1 MENNNTK
8 EFDFFLLNQDNPEA
22 TTLDYTEQGF
32 SGVNTQLLTP
42 EEYKS
47 KKLIQERFQTDNG
60 KFDEVAFNK
69 AYNTA
74 LFEYNK
80 LVNPEEAYPEVYSYL
95 DSRAYKNPEKPKI
108 VVNPFSTYILPS
120 YNTFEQN
127 IGIEAINKLSDPTK
141 TVSEI
146 AQHRKIYDPETGK
159 FIEETPEDLG
169 LKYLFND
176 NLFLATWDEDGTHID
191 VFGNEVK
198 HAKGEYKLDSDNKPY
213 YEFQRGRNLSG
224 KQVLGVGN
232 ILTKEDTLANEYD
245 FFDSDDIKKTVFGS
259 FIKSVAHAVPYFIPY
274 VNVGVVAKDI
284 IDLIPSAI
292 GMGYGFLTNKEE
304 PEWLNFWEG
313 LTKKVNET
321 GVSQYSQKNM
331 ITWENLFSLAGDVV
345 VQLKGQNTI
354 FKAFQGKAKAKFAK
368 QAESAFKKY
377 EDKLEEVTEVIHKVD
392 NAGKSVEIP
401 VKMIKLDGK
410 LYNISKDEL
419 RNAVEM
425 AAKAE
430 SFKGVYSKTGEQ
442 MSKAYMA
449 LMSASNSYWD
459 AREAGWDPRMAGL
472 IGLTSTVMYRS
483 ILELPYS
490 EWIFPNK
497 EINTIATRKTIQDV
511 LRDTKILE
519 AGMKASK
526 NPTPGII
533 NGFQKQFLKESKIA
547 YEANKKWYNKF
558 IDKLTKGKVKSIDQ
572 AIQESEPKY
581 IRSAKTFFSNI
592 GAEALEEDTEQL
604 AQDMI
609 YDGFSF
615 INDVFKTNTTGEAKN
630 MASWRNGT
638 FIQEYVMNALGGAIG
653 GAVGGITKVQNIG
666 KLYKGNGNADQNLIT
681 AIRNGQKDELIKEV
695 RNIQNTKDH
704 SGNMGGFGSNIL
716 SMEIDDELSTDSN
729 YVFKAANDKLKSQND
744 AIADALVNQIELT
757 AKILGEEDLDF
768 TNKDVVQKILEKE
781 INFGRIYSLSSSS
794 PVFTQLLR
802 DYNDLTTAIVQTRL
816 DLNKLEPPTDLQ
828 KRNASEKE
836 IEDVNVKRQF
846 LQKEL
851 EELRKKRTDW
861 LEEGS
866 KAREYASL
874 ILYSLKPSLRSLD
887 TPINVD
893 EFALF
898 KYGVS
903 VEDLN
908 ERDAKYVQDK
918 FDEYLKNGGT
928 DVLRMQ
934 HKKFMQL
941 NEALSPTFREILN
954 AEATQN
960 LKDSEEFI
968 SESIKDMIKESQ
980 TAGIFS
986 EKEAEELRKKL
997 SFDDVFTLLTNKEDS
1012 KGAMQVK
1019 INFVK
1024 KVYDAYKNGR
1034 IKTLPNN
1041 VLSTLNKIFE
1051 WFDTIQRPSVTLQSA
1066 YERNLSSID
1075 ELIPIKKINSGEFK
1089 SNTITENDVR
1099 AIVGLLSFVNSELY
1113 QKNKEKLDSVFG
1125 LNKGQDYNLLQ
1136 ALQEFKKFLKDENI
1150 TKASEA
1156 EITHNINNIFSPFV
1170 SKELIQIISSLINDP
1185 IKDSDIKDTASI
1197 YSLVLEEV
1205 LKDPDGLA
1213 SLKSA
1218 ITSNPFF
1225 ALPIIAAWYN
1235 DLIPE
1240 DDGKPAEKYK
1250 KSGVTRNS
1258 FSLTDKKTLL
1268 EILDSDYRLDF
1279 DIKNGFNLEKLL
1291 SDSEKFNKDLN
1302 GYYHEDILALSAERI
1317 HTIIDNMAKSDSY
1330 LMSFVNELL
1339 NRNNFILTQNAN
1351 AAAINTFVGDTSQV
1365 KPEVVEELSKLFSD
1379 DTLDNDQK
1387 KELSNM
1393 FTEINTMEVTSEG
1406 ELLQTFLS
1414 KVPKKLLDEY
1424 DLSADFIRKLFTEVD
1439 SLKEYIL
1446 PGEVSDKI
1454 LSTLRLIDRF
1464 KQIVWAAIDNPTAGG
1479 YDFGFNSD
1487 LNNLNDNLSSDF
1499 KGADLGIITDQQG
1512 YLLLDYL
1519 SNIQAKYQTAYNLS
1533 EYNKNNIINFV
1544 PKTRLAVYSTYAK
1557 DLYHYCQD
1565 LGIDLTEY
1573 SEDYDTID
1581 KIVIDNDYDNQE
1593 LQNKAFTLF
1602 EILSN
1607 KIRDH
1612 YSKFKSNEEIIEDII
1627 DKLTNKDSLQTKARQ
1642 ELSRGI
1648 SNSISPFFKESTA
1661 HDKIQILLTIVSTT
1675 DEDIK
1680 DIYESVKSFD
1690 NVYPTTEQIES
1701 IKGNIGFLINPEL
1714 WGEYIRYIHSQ
1725 NWSSDLS
1732 QSPVLDTVR
1741 IINTGPGAGKT
1752 TAMMKT
1758 SIKYYLDHNPDRSVA
1773 VLGVIPSHVKRAE
1786 DSLKELPNSDR
1797 IKCNSDTLQEIFDLY
1812 QTPPVSGSAKEAQAK
1827 SGEIVDGDITY
1838 KYDGK
1843 VIHYQDVTE
1852 RNEEKTGVASAFYEI
1867 TSTKDSFKELFG
1879 KEDPLDNVDVIIID
1893 EATYLSQSQLVILNH
1908 YAKLTGKS
1916 LLLFGDTHQPG
1927 NDSSY
1932 VINQAIGNPLNIG
1945 TRISSNF
1952 RSGSKVKRT
1961 NQNRINTIIEQAEH
1975 VLNDADIDEIT
1986 TVVDKSI
1993 PLDFSLAFNE
2003 TTVQGDKLILEGKL
2017 NSEILDKELP
2027 KILKLNGK
2035 DEFTFAVS
2043 YNSYEAKSS
2052 AEDFKSKLVNSGI
2065 PESKITLVSQK
2076 DIQGS
2081 EFTYVFS
2088 FVDLKLNPDFA
2099 VYNNLGDLR
2108 VINMLASR
2116 SRKGTFIIT
2125 PESQPIKEE
2134 LVDKDSVFDLFKNLP
2149 EVAKEN
2155 FLNQFELL
2163 SSIESDEDNPIED
2176 EDQGQGGKP
2185 EGKGEKNP
2193 PKTDEGK
2200 PTKEDINN
2208 GFIDT
2213 TPNPGVGQTI
2223 STETT
2228 LGGGKSGEDSIQD
2241 SFGSLTEKTPRK
2253 EELSRIAQKDN
2264 VDVADLYQI
2273 HTSAV
2278 ALGLPRSTTN
2288 GKYNI
2293 KEAANNSNDLRDI
2306 VALCYLFGK
2315 FPNTSK
2321 MPLEKLLRTYGSN
2334 NTEGF
2339 DFIAERSKFI
2349 DFFYHI
2355 INPANDI
2362 TDLDEAFI
2370 NYFGN
2375 ITKNVKNVRLRIQS
2389 GQNTKYN
2396 LFLESNKTINDYVN
2410 TLMISFDVI
2419 DENDKV
2425 LKTCSISLGKFNYI
2439 STQDNLSPNKE
2450 APNRIKFWNTVFDDR
2465 ATLKKSTIT
2474 PIESLET
2481 IRELFPANLNLDFG
2495 QRPYFEKF
2503 DNDEKVPVIGVR
2515 KNTRITK
2522 GTFLVTQKAAG
2533 SKAYDRL
2540 CKELNIE
2547 GVDRGRER
2555 QFLVKFQYP
2564 RSYHSKDVNVTE
2576 DNIYELYGQTVT
2588 DKNGNEY
2595 PKYPWIRPILVSR
2608 REIDKPALVKSI
2620 EEYIDKF
2627 PYKTKKDDLQKAFK
2641 TLTAPRCLTSSQI
2654 ESFIKNIYDNVLT
2667 GEDTIHKRVARDML
2681 IRLLRPIDDKEFELY
2696 KHISTSEATKKF
2708 VDDVLTT
2715 REKQL
2720 KDEGQYI
2727 DLFDRIDLPTLIY
2740 CHIMAVRDALT
2751 TKIGFSELAQESD
2764 IKGFNE
2770 MFMDYLKV
2778 ADVTIEA
2785 NSARLFQEAKI
2796 TKEVSNETKVYVVDI
2811 PSNSVYIAGLPVGEQ
2826 FYLNTRVF
2834 NEKEL
2839 SNVQQTP
2846 PTPPTPPIVTKSIFP
2861 DFSGITIDNVK
2872 AFGYMKTVSGENAN
2886 IYATSEENI
2895 EEILELRKNGDSA
2908 IEDKY
2913 YWIELD
2919 KGSFYFIRKDE
2930 VNFNVPIVS
2939 KAQNTYGYEGI
2950 LIENGKMLILTEKEN
2965 KNNLLKY
2972 AIRYL
2977 SKIFDERTDP
2987 LQDGFI
2993 DIPRR
2998 VDDNGEKIIVR
3009 LIITPE
3015 ESHPDINI
3023 DAKKVINTDSVR
3035 SGIITDIINKNPKL
3049 SENIEQL
3056 RVNATY
3062 DYFNSEDSIVIF
3074 QREPD
3079 KRYASNQESLIQRL
3093 EKDGNHEL
3101 TSINLDGSTIKIY
3114 TLKKKIEPKTDLGEK
3129 KFKFKNYS
3137 EEEISAIENSAKES
3151 KFIVEE
3157 DDITKQEGIVFIGND
3172 ISNMIKL
3179 PEYQYYSFLDN
3190 LIKLN
3195 DKLTKLNFVLFFND
3209 GVCTN
3214 KTDTEF
3220 FSSPEKYH
3228 VISKLKTDISKQL
3241 LTFKSDEGDDTL
3253 FDLNNPKMF
3262 NTSKTGISEKDLTE
3276 IKEYVEKICN
3286 LVSINNRSINDN
3298 CL

>member
-1 MENNNTK
+1 MENNNAK

-47 KKLIQERFQTDNG
+47 KKSIQEKFQTDNG

-146 AQHRKIYDPETGK
+146 AQHRKIYDPKTGK

-176 NLFLATWDEDGTHID
+176 NLFLATWDEDGAHID

-232 ILTKEDTLANEYD
+232 ILTKEDTLANEFD

-259 FIKSVAHAVPYFIPY
+259 FMKSVAHAVPYFIPY

-292 GMGYGFLTNKEE
+292 GMGYGVFTNKEE

-321 GVSQYSQKNM
+321 GVSQYSQENM

-354 FKAFQGKAKAKFAK
+354 FKAFQGKAEAKFAK

-472 IGLTSTVMYRS
+472 IGLTSTAMYRS

-533 NGFQKQFLKESKIA
+533 NGFQKQFLKESKVA

-581 IRSAKTFFSNI
+581 IKGAKTFFSNI

-615 INDVFKTNTTGEAKN
+615 INDVFKTNTNGEAKN

-695 RNIQNTKDH
+695 RNIQSSHDH

-816 DLNKLEPPTDLQ
+816 DLNKLEPLTDLQ

-903 VEDLN
+903 IEDLN
-908 ERDAKYVQDK
+908 ERDTKYVQDK

-941 NEALSPTFREILN
+941 NEALSPTFKEILN
-954 AEATQN
+954 TEATQN

-1051 WFDTIQRPSVTLQSA
+1051 WFDAIQRPSVTLQSA
-1066 YERNLSSID
+1066 YERNLSSIED
-1075 ELIPIKKINSGEFK
+1075 LVPIKKVNSGKFK
-1089 SNTITENDVR
+1089 SDTITENDVR

-1113 QKNKEKLDSVFG
+1113 QKNKEKLDNIFG

-1136 ALQEFKKFLKDENI
+1136 AFKEFKKFLNDENI
-1150 TKASEA
+1150 AKASKE
-1156 EITHNINNIFSPFV
+1156 EVIHNINNIFGHFISRK
-1170 SKELIQIISSLINDP
+1170 SILSISSFIND
-1185 IKDSDIKDTASI
+1185 SIKDTASI

-1225 ALPIIAAWYN
+1225 ALPIITAWYN

-1240 DDGKPAEKYK
+1240 DDGKPSEKYK

-1279 DIKNGFNLEKLL
+1279 DIKNGFNLAQLL

-1317 HTIIDNMAKSDSY
+1317 HTIIDNMAKNESY

-1365 KPEVVEELSKLFSD
+1365 KPEVVEELSKLFSN

-1387 KELSNM
+1387 KELSDM
-1393 FTEINTMEVTSEG
+1393 FSEINTMEVTSEG
-1406 ELLQTFLS
+1406 ELLQNFLS

-1464 KQIVWAAIDNPTAGG
+1464 KQIVWAAINNPTSGG

-1487 LNNLNDNLSSDF
+1487 LNKLNDNLSFDF
-1499 KGADLGIITDQQG
+1499 KGVDLGVITDQQG

-1581 KIVIDNDYDNQE
+1581 KIVIDNDYDNQD

-1648 SNSISPFFKESTA
+1648 SNSIDPLFKESTA
-1661 HDKIQILLTIVSTT
+1661 HDKIQILLTIASTT
-1675 DEDIK
+1675 AEDIK

-1690 NVYPTTEQIES
+1690 NVYPTTEQIEA

-1758 SIKYYLDHNPDRSVA
+1758 SINYYLDHNPDRSVA
-1773 VLGVIPSHVKRAE
+1773 VLGVIPSHVKRAG

-1797 IKCNSDTLQEIFDLY
+1797 IKCSTDILQEIFNLY
-1812 QTPPVSGSAKEAQAK
+1812 QIPPVSEDQKDAYIKK
-1827 SGEIVDGDITY
+1827 GEIVNGDITY

-1843 VIHYQDVTE
+1843 VVHLQTITE
-1852 RNEEKTGVASAFYEI
+1852 NGKEKKGIASAFYEI

-1879 KEDPLDNVDVIIID
+1879 KEDPLNNVDIIIID
-1893 EATYLSQSQLVILNH
+1893 EATYLNQSQLIILNH
-1908 YAKLTGKS
+1908 YAKLTGKK

-1961 NQNRINTIIEQAEH
+1961 NQNRINSIIEQAEH
-1975 VLNDADIDEIT
+1975 VLNESNIDEII
-1986 TVVDKSI
+1986 TVVDKTI

-2003 TTVQGDKLILEGKL
+2003 ITVQGDKLLIGDRLK
-2017 NSEILDKELP
+2017 SEILDKELP
-2027 KILKLNGK
+2027 KILKLKGK
-2035 DEFTFAVS
+2035 DKFTYAIS
-2043 YNSYEAKSS
+2043 YDSDNLKKS

-2065 PESKITLVSQK
+2065 PESKITLISQK

-2088 FVDLKLNPDFA
+2088 FTNLKLNPDSP
-2099 VYNNLGDLR
+2099 VYSNLIDLR
-2108 VINMLASR
+2108 VLNMLTSR

-2155 FLNQFELL
+2155 FLNQFGLL
-2163 SSIESDEDNPIED
+2163 SSIESDGDTQQEGDGESEDGGNKGD
-2176 EDQGQGGKP
+2176 GGKP
-2185 EGKGEKNP
+2185 GGKNP
-2193 PKTDEGK
+2193 PKNPTDESK
-2200 PTKEDINN
+2200 PTKEDIDN
-2208 GFIDT
+2208 GFVDT
-2213 TPNPGVGQTI
+2213 TSKPGVGQTI

-2288 GKYNI
+2288 GKYDI
-2293 KEAANNSNDLRDI
+2293 KATANNSTDLRDI
-2306 VALCYLFGK
+2306 VALCYLFDK
-2315 FPNTSK
+2315 IPNTSK
-2321 MPLEKLLRTYGSN
+2321 MSLEKLLRTYGSN
-2334 NTEGF
+2334 NTKGF

-2349 DFFYHI
+2349 DFFYYI

-2362 TDLDEAFI
+2362 TDLDDAFI

-2375 ITKNVKNVRLRIQS
+2375 ITKTVKNVRLRIQS
-2389 GQNTKYN
+2389 GQNTNYN
-2396 LFLESNKTINDYVN
+2396 LFLESDKTINDYVN
-2410 TLMISFDVI
+2410 TLMISFDVT
-2419 DENDKV
+2419 DENDNF

-2450 APNRIKFWNTVFDDR
+2450 APNRFKFWNTVFDDR
-2465 ATLKKSTIT
+2465 ATDKKSTII
-2474 PIESLET
+2474 PIHSLKT

-2503 DNDEKVPVIGVR
+2503 KYDEKVPIIGVR
-2515 KNTRITK
+2515 KNTKITN

-2564 RSYHSKDVNVTE
+2564 RSYPSKDVNVTE

-2588 DKNGNEY
+2588 DENGNEY

-2608 REIDKPALVKSI
+2608 KEIDKPALVKSVK
-2620 EEYIDKF
+2620 EYIDKF
-2627 PYKTKKDDLQKAFK
+2627 PYKIKKDDLQKAFK

-2654 ESFIKNIYDNVLT
+2654 ESFITNIYENVLT
-2667 GEDTIHKRVARDML
+2667 GEDTIHKRVTRDML
-2681 IRLLRPIDDKEFELY
+2681 VRLLRPIDDKEFELY
-2696 KHISTSEATKKF
+2696 KHISTNEATKKF
-2708 VDDVLTT
+2708 VDEVLTT

-2740 CHIMAVRDALT
+2740 CYVMAVRDALT
-2751 TKIGFSELAQESD
+2751 TRIGFSDLAQETD
-2764 IKGFNE
+2764 IKSFNE

-2778 ADVTIEA
+2778 TDVTIEA

-2796 TKEVSNETKVYVVDI
+2796 TKEVGNETKVYVVDI

-2826 FYLNTRVF
+2826 FYLNTKVF
-2834 NEKEL
+2834 NESGL
-2839 SNVQQTP
+2839 VDPLIFLTP
-2846 PTPPTPPIVTKSIFP
+2846 PTPSVNQLKSVFP
-2861 DFSGITIDNVK
+2861 NFSDISVDNLSTYGK
-2872 AFGYMKTVSGENAN
+2872 MQMAHGEYTN
-2886 IYATSEENI
+2886 IYATSKENI
-2895 EEILELRKNGDSA
+2895 TEILELRKKGDEA
-2908 IEDKY
+2908 INEKY
-2913 YWIELD
+2913 YWYSFNKEND
-2919 KGSFYFIRKDE
+2919 FYFIRKDE
-2930 VNFNVPIVS
+2930 VDFDVPVVS
-2939 KAQNTYGYEGI
+2939 KLQSILKYTGI
-2950 LIENGKMLILTEKEN
+2950 FIKNGSTLILADTDN
-2965 KNNLLKY
+2965 KNTLIQYAVSSLVETPDNPSISIDPFYLKVK
-2972 AIRYL
+2972 
-2977 SKIFDERTDP
+2977 KIVNNE
-2987 LQDGFI
+2987 GKEI
-2993 DIPRR
+2993 N
-2998 VDDNGEKIIVR
+2998 VE
-3009 LIITPE
+3009 LITTINE
-3015 ESHPDINI
+3015 EYPDINI
-3023 DAKKVINTDSVR
+3023 DAKKAINTDSVR
-3035 SGIITDIINKNPKL
+3035 SGIIADIINKNPKL

-3062 DYFNSEDSIVIF
+3062 DHFNSEDSIVIF
-3074 QREPD
+3074 QREPG

-3101 TSINLDGSTIKIY
+3101 TSINLDYNTIKIY
-3114 TLKKKIEPKTDLGEK
+3114 TLKENVESTT
-3129 KFKFKNYS
+3129 YS

-3151 KFIVEE
+3151 YFISEE
-3157 DDITKQEGIVFIGND
+3157 GDDVTKQEGIVFIGND

-3179 PEYQYYSFLDN
+3179 PENQYYSFLDN

-3195 DKLTKLNFVLFFND
+3195 DKLTKLNFVLFFKIDESNSR
-3209 GVCTN
+3209 GVVQLVHSS
-3214 KTDTEF
+3214 KT
-3220 FSSPEKYH
+3220 YH
-3228 VISKLKTDISKQL
+3228 KISTLTTDISNRL
-3241 LTFKSDEGDDTL
+3241 YTFKLDGDDETL
-3253 FDLNNPKMF
+3253 FDLNNPEMF
-3262 NTSKTGISEKDLTE
+3262 NASKTEISEKDLIE
-3276 IKEYVEKICN
+3276 INGYVEKICN
-3286 LVSINNRSINDN
+3286 LVTNNNGSMNDN

>member
-1 MENNNTK
+1 MENNNVK

-47 KKLIQERFQTDNG
+47 KKSIQERFQTDNG

-108 VVNPFSTYILPS
+108 VVNPFSTYVLPS
-120 YNTFEQN
+120 YNTFEQD
-127 IGIEAINKLSDPTK
+127 IGIEAINKVSDPTK

-146 AQHRKIYDPETGK
+146 AQHRKIYDPETGE
-159 FIEETPEDLG
+159 FIDKTPEDLG

-191 VFGNEVK
+191 VYGNEVK

-232 ILTKEDTLANEYD
+232 ILTKEDTLANEFD

-259 FIKSVAHAVPYFIPY
+259 FMKSVANTVPYFIPY
-274 VNVGVVAKDI
+274 VNVGIVAKDI

-292 GMGYGFLTNKEE
+292 GMGYGVLTNKEE

-313 LTKKVNET
+313 LTKKTNET
-321 GVSQYSQKNM
+321 GVSQYSQENM

-354 FKAFQGKAKAKFAK
+354 FKAFQGKAEAKFAK

-392 NAGKSVEIP
+392 NAGKSVEVP

-472 IGLTSTVMYRS
+472 IGLTSTAMYRS

-511 LRDTKILE
+511 LKDTKILE

-533 NGFQKQFLKESKIA
+533 NGFQKQFLKESKVA

-615 INDVFKTNTTGEAKN
+615 INDVFKTNTTGEVEN

-744 AIADALVNQIELT
+744 TIADALVNQIELT
-757 AKILGEEDLDF
+757 SKILGEEDLDF

-781 INFGRIYSLSSSS
+781 INFGRIYSLSSTS

-816 DLNKLEPPTDLQ
+816 DLNNLEPLTDMQ

-903 VEDLN
+903 IDDLN
-908 ERDAKYVQDK
+908 ERDTEYVQDK

-928 DVLRMQ
+928 DILRMQ

-954 AEATQN
+954 TEATQN

-980 TAGIFS
+980 DSGIFS
-986 EKEAEELRKKL
+986 AKEAEELRKKL
-997 SFDDVFTLLTNKEDS
+997 SFDDVFTLLTNKGDS
-1012 KGAMQVK
+1012 KGTLQVK
-1019 INFVK
+1019 TNFVK

-1034 IKTLPNN
+1034 IKTLPKNI
-1041 VLSTLNKIFE
+1041 VSTLDNIFE

-1066 YERNLSSID
+1066 YERNLYSID

-1099 AIVGLLSFVNSELY
+1099 AIVGLLSFVNSDLY
-1113 QKNKEKLDSVFG
+1113 LKNKDKLDSIFG

-1150 TKASEA
+1150 TKASNE
-1156 EITHNINNIFSPFV
+1156 EVIHNINNIFSPFI
-1170 SKELIQIISSLINDP
+1170 SKELIPTISSFINNS
-1185 IKDSDIKDTASI
+1185 IKDGRIKDTASI
-1197 YSLVLEEV
+1197 YSLVSEEI
-1205 LKDPDGLA
+1205 LKSPEGLA

-1225 ALPIIAAWYN
+1225 ALPIITAWYN

-1240 DDGKPAEKYK
+1240 DDGKPEEKYK
-1250 KSGVTRNS
+1250 KSGITRNS

-1291 SDSEKFNKDLN
+1291 SDSEKFNRDLK
-1302 GYYHEDILALSAERI
+1302 GYYHEDILALSTERI
-1317 HTIIDNMAKSDSY
+1317 HTMIDNMAKSDGY
-1330 LMSFVNELL
+1330 LISFINELL

-1351 AAAINTFVGDTSQV
+1351 AAAINTFVGDTSQI
-1365 KPEVVEELSKLFSD
+1365 KPEVVEELSKLFID
-1379 DTLDNDQK
+1379 ETLDNDQK
-1387 KELSNM
+1387 KELSDM
-1393 FTEINTMEVTSEG
+1393 FTEINTMEATSEG

-1446 PGEVSDKI
+1446 PGEMSDKI

-1464 KQIVWAAIDNPTAGG
+1464 KQVVWAAINNPTTWG

-1487 LNNLNDNLSSDF
+1487 LNTLNNNLSSDF
-1499 KGADLGIITDQQG
+1499 KGTDLGVITDQQG

-1557 DLYHYCQD
+1557 DLYRYCQD

-1573 SEDYDTID
+1573 SEDYDTIA
-1581 KIVIDNDYDNQE
+1581 KIVIDNDYDNQD

-1602 EILSN
+1602 ETLSN
-1607 KIRDH
+1607 KIRNY
-1612 YSKFKSNEEIIEDII
+1612 YSTFTSNEEIIKDLI
-1627 DKLTNKDSLQTKARQ
+1627 DNLSNNDSLQGKTRQ

-1661 HDKIQILLTIVSTT
+1661 HDNIQILLTIVSTT

-1732 QSPVLDTVR
+1732 SSPVLDTIR

-1758 SIKYYLDHNPDRSVA
+1758 SVKYYLDHNPDRSVA
-1773 VLGVIPSHVKRAE
+1773 ILGVIPSHVKRAG

-1797 IKCNSDTLQEIFDLY
+1797 INCNTDTLQEIFNLY

-1838 KYDGK
+1838 KYNGK
-1843 VIHYQDVTE
+1843 VIHYQDVAE
-1852 RNEEKTGVASAFYEI
+1852 GSEEKTGVASAFYEI

-1879 KEDPLDNVDVIIID
+1879 KEDPLNNVDVIIID

-1932 VINQAIGNPLNIG
+1932 IINQAIGNPLNIG

-1961 NQNRINTIIEQAEH
+1961 NQNRINTIIEQTEH
-1975 VLNDADIDEIT
+1975 VLNDADVDEIT
-1986 TVVDKSI
+1986 TVVDKTI

-2003 TTVQGDKLILEGKL
+2003 TTVQGDKLILESRL

-2035 DEFTFAVS
+2035 DEFTYAVS
-2043 YNSYEAKSS
+2043 YDSDEAKLS

-2088 FVDLKLNPDFA
+2088 FVDLNLNPDFA
-2099 VYNNLGDLR
+2099 VYNNLGNLR

-2163 SSIESDEDNPIED
+2163 SSIELEDDTQQEGDGESED
-2176 EDQGQGGKP
+2176 GGNQGDGGKP
-2185 EGKGEKNP
+2185 SGKNP
-2193 PKTDEGK
+2193 PKNPIDESK
-2200 PTKEDINN
+2200 PTKKDIDNR
-2208 GFIDT
+2208 FVDT
-2213 TPNPGVGQTI
+2213 TPKPGVGQTI

-2228 LGGGKSGEDSIQD
+2228 LGSGKSGEDSIQD
-2241 SFGSLTEKTPRK
+2241 SFGNLTEKTPRK

-2293 KEAANNSNDLRDI
+2293 KETANNSTDLRDI

-2321 MPLEKLLRTYGSN
+2321 ISLEKLLRTYGSN

-2375 ITKNVKNVRLRIQS
+2375 ITKNVKNVRLAIQS
-2389 GQNTKYN
+2389 GQNPKYN

-2410 TLMISFDVI
+2410 TLMISFDVT
-2419 DENDKV
+2419 DENNKV

-2450 APNRIKFWNTVFDDR
+2450 APNRFKFWNTVFDDK
-2465 ATLKKSTIT
+2465 ATLKESTIT

-2503 DNDEKVPVIGVR
+2503 KDDEKVPITGVR
-2515 KNTRITK
+2515 KNTKITK

-2540 CKELNIE
+2540 CKELNIK

-2555 QFLVKFQYP
+2555 QFLVKFQYS
-2564 RSYHSKDVNVTE
+2564 RSYTSKDVNVTE
-2576 DNIYELYGQTVT
+2576 DNIYELYGQTVK

-2595 PKYPWIRPILVSR
+2595 PAYPWIRPILVSR
-2608 REIDKPALVKSI
+2608 REIDKPALVKSVK
-2620 EEYIDKF
+2620 EYIDKF

-2641 TLTAPRCLTSSQI
+2641 TLIAPRCLTSSQI

-2667 GEDTIHKRVARDML
+2667 GEDTIHKRVTRDML
-2681 IRLLRPIDDKEFELY
+2681 VRLLRPIDDKEFELY
-2696 KHISTSEATKKF
+2696 NHISTNEATKKF
-2708 VDDVLTT
+2708 VDEVLAT

-2751 TKIGFSELAQESD
+2751 TRIGFSELAQESD
-2764 IKGFNE
+2764 IKSFNE

-2778 ADVTIEA
+2778 ADVTTEA

-2796 TKEVSNETKVYVVDI
+2796 TKEVGNETKVYVVDI
-2811 PSNSVYIAGLPVGEQ
+2811 PNNSVYIAGLPVGEQ
-2826 FYLNTRVF
+2826 FYLNTKVF
-2834 NEKEL
+2834 NESGL
-2839 SNVQQTP
+2839 INQSIQ
-2846 PTPPTPPIVTKSIFP
+2846 PTPPVNKPESVFP
-2861 DFSGITIDNVK
+2861 SFNDISVGNL
-2872 AFGYMKTVSGENAN
+2872 KTVGKMQMAYGESAN
-2886 IYATSEENI
+2886 IYATSKENI
-2895 EEILELRKNGDSA
+2895 AEILELRKNGDSTL
-2908 IEDKY
+2908 EDKY
-2913 YWIELD
+2913 YWIELN
-2919 KGSFYFIRKDE
+2919 KGNFYFISKDE
-2930 VNFNVPIVS
+2930 VDFDVPIVS
-2939 KAQNTYGYEGI
+2939 ELQSVYDYEGI
-2950 LIENGKMLILTEKEN
+2950 LVKKGTTLILTDKDN
-2965 KNNLLKY
+2965 RPNLLKY
-2972 AIRYL
+2972 AVWSLLGINDKVINSLEKDFIRIK
-2977 SKIFDERTDP
+2977 KI
-2987 LQDGFI
+2987 
-2993 DIPRR
+2993 
-2998 VDDNGEKIIVR
+2998 VDNAGEEIKVE
-3009 LIITPE
+3009 LFITPE
-3015 ESHPDINI
+3015 ENCPDINI
-3023 DAKKVINTDSVR
+3023 DAQNIVNTVSVR
-3035 SGIITDIINKNPKL
+3035 SNIITDIISKNPKL

-3062 DYFNSEDSIVIF
+3062 DYFNSEDFIVIF
-3074 QREPD
+3074 QREPG
-3079 KRYASNQESLIQRL
+3079 KRYASNQESLIKRL
-3093 EKDGNHEL
+3093 EKDDNYEL

-3114 TLKKKIEPKTDLGEK
+3114 TLKDKVESTT
-3129 KFKFKNYS
+3129 YS
-3137 EEEISAIENSAKES
+3137 KEEISAIENSAKES

-3214 KTDTEF
+3214 KTDTGF
-3220 FSSPEKYH
+3220 FSSPEEYH

-3262 NTSKTGISEKDLTE
+3262 NISKTGISEKDLTE

-3286 LVSINNRSINDN
+3286 LVSINNGSINDN